1 MAVTPTVAI
10 VGRPNVGKSTLFNRL
25 VGRRQAIVHDRPGV
39 TRDRITGLAE
49 LPGGG
54 SVQVVDTGGLVP
66 GDDPLGLGEQVDLA
80 VAESDL
86 LLLVLDG
93 KDGLTP
99 ADEEVWSRLRPRGK
113 PTIAVVNK
121 GDTNEARDRFA
132 EFYRLG
138 IDRQLLL
145 SAEHGGGVEDLREAL
160 RHALPEAPEVAPSEA
175 PAVAIVGRPN
185 VGKSSILNRIAG
197 ESRALVSPVAGTTR
211 DPVDTLIRRDGKE
224 YLLVDTA
231 GIRRRSKVSEAP
243 EELAVMMA
251 RRQIER
257 AKVVVLVVDA
267 AQGVT
272 TGDLAIAGTA
282 WDLGRAVVVAVNKWD
297 LLDEEGRRRL
307 DLSWPRLDE
316 LLAKPLR
323 VNVSALTGR
332 GLEKLFPAIDRTLVA
347 HETRLSTGEVNRL
360 LEDAIRRKKPPPV
373 AGAPW
378 KVFYTTQVA
387 AGPPTFMVFA
397 NRSLPRSHS
406 YRRYLENRVREALEL
421 PGVPV
426 RLVVRG
432 RGKAP

>member
-1 MAVTPTVAI
+1 
-10 VGRPNVGKSTLFNRL
+10 
-25 VGRRQAIVHDRPGV
+25 
-39 TRDRITGLAE
+39 
-49 LPGGG
+49 
-54 SVQVVDTGGLVP
+54 
-66 GDDPLGLGEQVDLA
+66 
-80 VAESDL
+80 
-86 LLLVLDG
+86 
-93 KDGLTP
+93 
-99 ADEEVWSRLRPRGK
+99 
-113 PTIAVVNK
+113 
-121 GDTNEARDRFA
+121 
-132 EFYRLG
+132 
-138 IDRQLLL
+138 
-145 SAEHGGGVEDLREAL
+145 
-160 RHALPEAPEVAPSEA
+160 
-175 PAVAIVGRPN
+175 VAIVGRPN

-211 DPVDTLIRRDGKE
+211 DPVDTLIRREGKD
-224 YLLVDTA
+224 YLLIDTA

-257 AKVVVLVVDA
+257 ARVVVLVVDA

-282 WDLGRAVVVAVNKWD
+282 WELGRAVVVAVNKWD
-297 LLDEEGRRRL
+297 LLDEEGRQRL

-323 VNVSALTGR
+323 VNVSALTAR
-332 GLEKLFPAIDRTLVA
+332 GLDKLFPAIDRALVA

-360 LEDAIRRKKPPPV
+360 LEDAVRRKKAPPV

-378 KVFYTTQVA
+378 KLYYATQVA

-406 YRRYLENRVREALEL
+406 YRRYLENRVREALDL

-432 RGKAP
+432 RAKPP